1 MSDGDPFGDDEPG
14 DGDFGGM
21 PFFAEILRMLQ
32 GQGSVNWDTARQ
44 LAVSIATEGSS
55 EPNVDPLRRLHV
67 EQLARA
73 AELHVADLVG
83 STISSTGRPVHVVP
97 VSRTTWVMHSLDAY
111 RSLFEK
117 LAGSLAAAGPDP
129 ADADPFLAPLIG
141 ALTPMLMSFTA
152 GSLVGHLGHR
162 SLGIYDL
169 PLPRPGSDDID
180 LVVPNVDAF
189 GTGWSLPEDDLFLWL
204 CLHELLHHA
213 ILGSTPMGER
223 ITSLLHEYAASFR
236 PDPGAIQDR
245 LGRLQIASPS
255 DLAGLQDLLSDPE
268 VILGAVGSP
277 SDSVAGRNLAAS
289 VAVVVGWVDHQ
300 MDKIGQRL
308 IGSYAQI
315 TEAQRRRR
323 VTADAADRFVERI
336 LGLELTQAQYDR
348 GAAFIDGV
356 VERAG
361 PDALERLFTAEHLPT
376 PNEVDAP
383 GLWLARIDLSPG
395 D

>member
-1 MSDGDPFGDDEPG
+1 MSDSGPFGDSGFG
-14 DGDFGGM
+14 DGEFGNI

-44 LAVSIATEGSS
+44 LAVSIANEGSS

-83 STISSTGRPVHVVP
+83 SSFSSTGRPIHVVP
-97 VSRTTWVMHSLDAY
+97 VSRTTWVQHSLDAY
-111 RSLFEK
+111 RTLFEK
-117 LAGSLAAAGPDP
+117 LAGSLAASGPDP
-129 ADADPFLAPLIG
+129 ADADPFLAPLVG

-152 GSLVGHLGHR
+152 GSLVGHLGQR
-162 SLGIYDL
+162 SLGVYDL
-169 PLPRPGSDDID
+169 PVPRPGSDDID

-189 GTGWSLPEDDLFLWL
+189 GADWSLPADDLVLWL

-213 ILGSTPMGER
+213 VLGSTPMGER
-223 ITSLLHEYAASFR
+223 ITSLLHEHAAGFR
-236 PDPGAIQDR
+236 PDPGALQDR

-255 DLAGLQDLLSDPE
+255 DLAGLQDLLSDPDM
-268 VILGAVGSP
+268 ILGAVGSP
-277 SDSVAGRNLAAS
+277 TDSVAGRNLAAS

-300 MDKIGQRL
+300 MDKVGQRL

-323 VTADAADRFVERI
+323 VEASPADRFVERI
-336 LGLELTQAQYDR
+336 LGLELSQSQYDR
-348 GAAFIDGV
+348 GAAFIAGV

-361 PDALERLFTAEHLPT
+361 DHALEGLFLEGQLPT
-376 PNEVDAP
+376 PSEVDAP
-383 GLWLARIDLSPG
+383 GLWLARIDLSPS
-395 D
+395 